1 MSLRRTNIYI
11 DDAANKELL
20 RIGKRLG
27 LAPAQLTRLAVAQ
40 FIERENAAQKSKKG
54 AS

>member
-11 DDAANKELL
+11 DDRASKDLQ

-40 FIERENAAQKSKKG
+40 FIQREAAPKSRSVS
-54 AS
+54 A

>member
-1 MSLRRTNIYI
+1 MLRRTNIYI
-11 DDAANKELL
+11 DDAANKELK

-40 FIERENAAQKSKKG
+40 FIEREKSKKSEEK